1 MATAPTPPRSGRH
14 RHTAPEAKP
23 QIRSVRILL
32 RPGKHVLKQAVHVQ
46 AVPGVVVSLETVQLP
61 KNLYRAPPSAA
72 NGSGNGALHNSHL
85 MLMEQPLPL
94 EATTSSSSRSSPK
107 PSFRNLFRCNR
118 QESGEG
124 ESVTEDLT
132 DFDEWLHHP
141 NDVVVPQHATLMLRS
156 RRHNEPAFR
165 VSQGVLRLSNLE
177 IQHNSHGLDIWNGNA
192 AVQVQPPSPPTTDDE
207 ANPRDHLPRPM
218 AVLEKVQVTSRSGRG
233 IVNIDGGKVIIH
245 RCAVSDCAATGI
257 YIGGPGSSAY
267 IEETD
272 VIRNGVGN
280 PRPRRGIA
288 RGHSGI
294 YLEQGVA
301 RIQESNVSHN
311 TLTGISV
318 VSPENAALHLEDSTL
333 LSNGTYQLELPP
345 PGTTSRQRCVTE
357 RNTMAPTG
365 EAELR
370 SGLAVVAPPPRQ
382 PSLLQQQVL
391 GFPPAL
397 PAGDGPPALPAGNGA
412 IMVGQ
417 LDGDNDN

>member
-1 MATAPTPPRSGRH
+1 MATAPTTPPRTGRH
-14 RHTAPEAKP
+14 RHTAQEAKP

-61 KNLYRAPPSAA
+61 KNLYRAPPAA
-72 NGSGNGALHNSHL
+72 DSNGNSALHNSHL

-94 EATTSSSSRSSPK
+94 EATTSSSTRSSPK

-141 NDVVVPQHATLMLRS
+141 NDVVVPQHATLLLRS

-165 VSQGVLRLSNLE
+165 VSQGVLRLKNLE

-192 AVQVQPPSPPTTDDE
+192 AVQIQPPSPPPTDDE
-207 ANPRDHLPRPM
+207 PNPRDHLPRPM

-318 VSPENAALHLEDSTL
+318 VSPENAVLHLEDSTL

-382 PSLLQQQVL
+382 VVDFPLPVL
-391 GFPPAL
+391 ANGGPPAP
-397 PAGDGPPALPAGNGA
+397 PAGDGPQILPGGA
-412 IMVGQ
+412 IMVRGP
-417 LDGDNDN
+417 LVNNN